1 MLLVNLLG
9 GGENFYFCS
18 PDVLL
23 KSTEFPPANH
33 LPLQRNWKILCVFGL
48 SFFIYD
54 NQIEFFFLQKSS
66 IPFTQVRLA
75 AQAREASSISYII
88 KPTFT
93 GFIQFYIRILKP
105 V

>member
-9 GGENFYFCS
+9 GGGGEYFYFCS

-23 KSTEFPPANH
+23 KSTEFSPVTESATE
-33 LPLQRNWKILCVFGL
+33 R
-48 SFFIYD
+48 SYAFFVCLFVIYD

-93 GFIQFYIRILKP
+93 GFI
-105 V
+105 

>member
-1 MLLVNLLG
+1 MFYSKVLNFHQQITYPCSATERSYAFLVYL
-9 GGENFYFCS
+9 F
-18 PDVLL
+18 V
-23 KSTEFPPANH
+23 
-33 LPLQRNWKILCVFGL
+33 
-48 SFFIYD
+48 IYD